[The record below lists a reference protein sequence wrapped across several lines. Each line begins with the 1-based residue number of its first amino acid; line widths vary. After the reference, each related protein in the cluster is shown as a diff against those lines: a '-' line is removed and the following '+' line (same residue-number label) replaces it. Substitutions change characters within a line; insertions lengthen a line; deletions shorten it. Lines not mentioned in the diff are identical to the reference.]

1 MMKETTIPFV
11 EIKSQ
16 EEYREVVAK
25 FSWLVDFDLQE
36 AERRAANNDIDGLAG
51 ILPRIA
57 LNVLAIRNFR
67 EGFIDAFPHR
77 SEIQRDLYNNQDHFE
92 ARVYELVGELEASP
106 HTDKYQCKWKELLG
120 GLGVDIK

>member
-1 MMKETTIPFV
+1 MIKETTIPFI

-16 EEYREVVAK
+16 EEYRELVAK

-36 AERRAANNDIDGLAG
+36 AERRTANNDINGLAG

-77 SEIQRDLYNNQDHFE
+77 SNIQRDLYNNQDHFE
-92 ARVYELVGELEASP
+92 GRIYKLVDQIESSP
-106 HTDKYQCKWKELLG
+106 HKDKYQYKWKELLG